1 MQPQQRNSSAGLAGV
16 HKLLDDFIYYIT
28 SERRLSPSTCRA
40 YSRDLQ
46 QFLDFYA
53 DHHSVENPRD
63 ADLCSVNVLDIRL
76 FMGSC
81 LQRGLQP
88 RSIARKLA
96 SLKSFYNYLVESGRV
111 DLSVADQVTTPRFAR
126 HVPGFLN
133 ESEVMQLFEG
143 FTREGGGEG
152 DDPEARFEL
161 VRDRAILEVLYG
173 SGLRVAEIV
182 SLEHRHVDLDGSLL
196 RVTGKGRR
204 ERVVPLGDAAAGALK
219 KYFEVKRNFFR
230 IKSGRGED
238 PRVFV
243 TAKGGHIYPVLVGRV
258 TRKYLST
265 VTEIRYKNP
274 HALRHSF
281 ATHLLNGGADLKSV
295 SEMLGHANLTTTE
308 IYTHVTFGR
317 IKEVYR
323 QAHPRA

>member
-1 MQPQQRNSSAGLAGV
+1 MQPQQRNSIEGLAGV
-16 HKLLDDFIYYIT
+16 HELLGEFISYAT

-46 QFLDFYA
+46 QFLEFYTE
-53 DHHSVENPRD
+53 HHSLGTTRD
-63 ADLCSVNVLDIRL
+63 ADLSSVHVLDIRL

-96 SLKSFYNYLVESGRV
+96 SLKSFYNYLAESGRV
-111 DLSVADQVTTPRFAR
+111 ELSVAGQVTTPRFAR

-133 ESEVMQLFEG
+133 ESEVMKLFSGFSEEG
-143 FTREGGGEG
+143 ATEG
-152 DDPEARFEL
+152 DDPEDLFVLA
-161 VRDRAILEVLYG
+161 RDRAILEVLYG

-196 RVTGKGRR
+196 RVTGKGSR
-204 ERVVPLGDAAAGALK
+204 ERVVPLGEAAADALK
-219 KYFEVKRNFFR
+219 KYFEVKLNFFR
-230 IKSGRGED
+230 IKKGKGGG

-243 TAKGGHIYPVLVGRV
+243 TVKGGYIYPVLVGRV

-308 IYTHVTFGR
+308 VYTHVTFGR